1 MDLAKQLFNLLQ
13 LSLARPENFRT
24 ASEVVDDRN
33 RKNLKSHLLFNFSA
47 CLLVSVGFKELVYRI
62 VILIRVFPPL
72 RTELANITN
81 IVFLLAFGQRAKL
94 QINLNKILQVELDI
108 FA

>member
-13 LSLARPENFRT
+13 LSLARPKNFRT

-47 CLLVSVGFKELVYRI
+47 CLLVSVGFKELVYG
-62 VILIRVFPPL
+62 VVVFIRVFPPI
-72 RTELANITN
+72 RTELTNITN
-81 IVFLLAFGQRAKL
+81 IVFLQAIGQCA
-94 QINLNKILQVELDI
+94 
-108 FA
+108 